1 MIGKNIVV
9 KYIPVLLNEKPS
21 NMYFNKYSCKW
32 QKANNTSSYLPA
44 SFRNRGIT
52 SVRWVMSTL
61 DEATYQSA
69 KQEENLNM
77 LRAQLDRIN
86 LINDYVS
93 IELYKRYTKDLNE
106 EQMEAFKFDLC
117 GVNDQVVKDYE
128 QQIKAEDELFEKFI
142 GDLRKDLEHP
152 LSEFN

>member
-1 MIGKNIVV
+1 
-9 KYIPVLLNEKPS
+9 
-21 NMYFNKYSCKW
+21 
-32 QKANNTSSYLPA
+32 
-44 SFRNRGIT
+44 
-52 SVRWVMSTL
+52 MSTL

-69 KQEENLNM
+69 NDEENLNI

-86 LINDYVS
+86 LINDYIS
-93 IELYKRYTKDLNE
+93 IELYKRYTKDLNDE
-106 EQMEAFKFDLC
+106 EMEAFKFDLC

-128 QQIKAEDELFEKFI
+128 RQIKDEDELFEKFI

>member
-1 MIGKNIVV
+1 MIDKNIVV
-9 KYIPVLLNEKPS
+9 KYIPVLLSEKPS

-32 QKANNTSSYLPA
+32 QKVNNTLSYLPA

-93 IELYKRYTKDLNE
+93 IELYKRYTKDLDE
-106 EQMEAFKFDLC
+106 EQVEAFKFDLC
-117 GVNDQVVKDYE
+117 GVNNQVVKDYD
-128 QQIKAEDELFEKFI
+128 QQIKDEDELFNKI
-142 GDLRKDLEHP
+142 VKDLQDELEHTFP
-152 LSEFN
+152 